1 MAVHPIDYRY
11 GSQEMRALFEETNL
25 HAKKLAVEAA
35 LAEVLAEKGFIPR
48 EAAATI
54 TANARPEIVTVERVK
69 QLEAETKHDIMAL
82 VKALTEVCGEAGKYV
97 HLTATS
103 YDIVDTA
110 LALVLRDALG
120 LIVRKAKLLLGE
132 LLNLAEKHRSTVM
145 VGRTHGQH
153 AIPITLGFKLA
164 NYADKLGDDTRRL
177 EEDKERYIVGKFSG
191 AVGTYAAQQLLGL
204 GDEIE
209 RGVMQKLGIPVA
221 YISTQVVPREHLARI
236 VADLAILAGTIEQ
249 MAKEVRNLQR
259 TEIGEMGESF
269 GKGQVGSSTMA
280 QKRNPI
286 NAENICSNVRI
297 IRSCVGPALENI
309 ALEHERDL
317 TNSAAERSLLP
328 TVFVL
333 TDEILDRSRK
343 VWAGI
348 DISEERMR
356 QNLDMSR
363 GALMAERIITEL
375 VRHGMGRQD
384 AHELLRESSNQALAQ
399 NTDIKSILIRSKA
412 MNFLRTDE
420 LDGLLD
426 YRSYIGLAEKKVDD
440 VVARWRGLAKS

>member
-1 MAVHPIDYRY
+1 
-11 GSQEMRALFEETNL
+11 
-25 HAKKLAVEAA
+25 
-35 LAEVLAEKGFIPR
+35 
-48 EAAATI
+48 
-54 TANARPEIVTVERVK
+54 
-69 QLEAETKHDIMAL
+69 
-82 VKALTEVCGEAGKYV
+82 
-97 HLTATS
+97 
-103 YDIVDTA
+103 
-110 LALVLRDALG
+110 
-120 LIVRKAKLLLGE
+120 
-132 LLNLAEKHRSTVM
+132 
-145 VGRTHGQH
+145 
-153 AIPITLGFKLA
+153 
-164 NYADKLGDDTRRL
+164 
-177 EEDKERYIVGKFSG
+177 
-191 AVGTYAAQQLLGL
+191 
-204 GDEIE
+204 
-209 RGVMQKLGIPVA
+209 
-221 YISTQVVPREHLARI
+221 
-236 VADLAILAGTIEQ
+236 
-249 MAKEVRNLQR
+249 
-259 TEIGEMGESF
+259 
-269 GKGQVGSSTMA
+269 
-280 QKRNPI
+280 
-286 NAENICSNVRI
+286 
-297 IRSCVGPALENI
+297 VGPALENI